1 MAPIIRYVSSQLKF
15 DMLIRAPAFA
25 RAGVELVD
33 QLASC
38 FVLHRAPS
46 GATLYHAGDRPN
58 GAFLLIE
65 GTVDLFA
72 PPRLNLSGPRS
83 FEDTQPSLVMRRSQL
98 SECAWVGEGTL
109 IACGWPALHASA
121 HHSAPCECV
130 WVGEGTLMTTE
141 CHCLRPMTTD
151 EL

>member
-72 PPRLNLSGPRS
+72 PPRLNPRFEPNGAFLLIEGTVDLFAPPRLNLSGPRS

-109 IACGWPALHASA
+109 
-121 HHSAPCECV
+121 
-130 WVGEGTLMTTE
+130 MTAE

>member
-1 MAPIIRYVSSQLKF
+1 MDSLMAPIIRYVSSQLKF

-109 IACGWPALHASA
+109 MIADDH
-121 HHSAPCECV
+121 
-130 WVGEGTLMTTE
+130 
-141 CHCLRPMTTD
+141 
-151 EL
+151 

>member
-1 MAPIIRYVSSQLKF
+1 MDSLMAPIIRYVSSQLKF

-109 IACGWPALHASA
+109 MTA
-121 HHSAPCECV
+121 ECN
-130 WVGEGTLMTTE
+130 
-141 CHCLRPMTTD
+141 CLRPMTTD